1 MIAAALSEG
10 FHHINTAQAY
20 ENEEQVDEGPRRNEV
35 FLTPKILPKRFTP
48 ESFTAA
54 ADASLKRLEI
64 DCLERLL
71 LHWPAINVPIKY
83 PLAR

>member
-1 MIAAALSEG
+1 M
-10 FHHINTAQAY
+10 NTAQAY

-35 FLTPKILPKRFTP
+35 FLTSKILPEHFTP
-48 ESFTAA
+48 EAFTAA

-64 DCLERLL
+64 NYLELLL
-71 LHWPAINVPIKY
+71 LHWPAIDVPIKY